1 MFLLS
6 QAPETIG
13 GHFFLSFVLDVPA
26 ALPHTM
32 VNR

>member
-13 GHFFLSFVLDVPA
+13 GVFLSFVLDMPA
-26 ALPHTM
+26 ALPHTI